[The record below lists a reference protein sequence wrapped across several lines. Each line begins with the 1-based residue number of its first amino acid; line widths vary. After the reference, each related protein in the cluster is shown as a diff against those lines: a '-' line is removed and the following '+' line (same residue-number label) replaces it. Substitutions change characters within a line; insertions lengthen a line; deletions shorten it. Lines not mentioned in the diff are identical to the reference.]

1 MCAGNELFFCM
12 LYLLHFT
19 SGPICKYHYNNCL
32 FPVHLC
38 KQYCLKHSTLVFL
51 RLVVLSPENNHT
63 HPTEVPMTILRGEGV
78 LQGGGGGEGVVQGY
92 SKNFFM
98 QGYGYF
104 LEQHNTVKL
113 CKRLC
118 SDQSYYLDLLYV
130 F

>member
-1 MCAGNELFFCM
+1 MVLFIMCAGNELFFCM

-78 LQGGGGGEGVVQGY
+78 LQGGGGVGRGLFRVIPKTSSCRGMDI
-92 SKNFFM
+92 F
-98 QGYGYF
+98 
-104 LEQHNTVKL
+104 
-113 CKRLC
+113 
-118 SDQSYYLDLLYV
+118 
-130 F
+130 